1 MGTRPSIFNFRPD
14 PRRGYAD
21 VPRIQAVELPRI
33 AGDSAAHC
41 VADESEEAREPS
53 TTCNGGLEEL
63 TTMVV
68 VSVVYL

>member
-1 MGTRPSIFNFRPD
+1 M
-14 PRRGYAD
+14 
-21 VPRIQAVELPRI
+21 ELPRI

-68 VSVVYL
+68 VSVVYLYKCSELIDPSRAAPTISMLDVVLMA